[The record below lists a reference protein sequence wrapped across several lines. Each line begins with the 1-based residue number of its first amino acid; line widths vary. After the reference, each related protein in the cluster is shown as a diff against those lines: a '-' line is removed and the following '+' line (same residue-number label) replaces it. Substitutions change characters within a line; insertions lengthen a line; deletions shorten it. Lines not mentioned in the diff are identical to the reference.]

1 MGRYQEMQAFDAV
14 AQAGSLAAAARQ
26 LQVSPATIMRT
37 IASLEARLH
46 NTLLDRSPR
55 GVTLTPAGEQFMQSC
70 RQILE
75 RTELADQSAAGLH
88 ARPDGKLTIGVPLQ
102 MDLKVL
108 TPIILAYLAVY
119 PDVYMAVQ
127 ASRGAPKLL
136 EDGIDIALVIGH
148 LPSSSEF
155 AASLGTV
162 RPMVCGAPDY
172 IAAWGRPKT
181 PEDLKGHRAVMS
193 SLPGHEM
200 DWRFLCG
207 RSIRQIRPRPVL
219 TCTTSHAA
227 IHAATL
233 AVGLTCCMSYEVHD
247 ELASGALVPVLED
260 FASPGVPAQLIYR
273 HGRRAEA
280 RVRSFIDFATPLLRA
295 HPAFMGQD
303 YKSFPP
309 SLISQNEIMDCS
321 AW

>member
-1 MGRYQEMQAFDAV
+1 MGRYQEMQVFDAV
-14 AQAGSLAAAARQ
+14 AQTGSLAAAARQ

-55 GVTLTPAGEQFMQSC
+55 GVTLSLAGEQFMQSC

-88 ARPDGKLTIGVPLQ
+88 ARPDGKLTIDVPLQ
-102 MDLKVL
+102 MDLKFF
-108 TPIILAYLAVY
+108 TAIILSYLAVY

-127 ASRGAPKLL
+127 ASYGAPKLL
-136 EDGIDIALVIGH
+136 EDGIDIALAIGQ

-155 AASLGTV
+155 AASLGMV
-162 RPMVCGAPDY
+162 RPIVCGSPDY
-172 IAAWGRPKT
+172 LAASGRLRT
-181 PEDLKGHRAVMS
+181 PEDLKGHRAVVS
-193 SLPGHEM
+193 SLPGHET

-219 TCTTSHAA
+219 TCTTPRAA
-227 IHAATL
+227 IRAATL
-233 AVGLTCCMSYEVHD
+233 GVGLTCCMSYEVHD

-280 RVRSFIDFATPLLRA
+280 RVRSFVDFATPLLRA

-303 YKSFPP
+303 HKPLSPGLL
-309 SLISQNEIMDCS
+309 SENEIMDCS
-321 AW
+321 AR